1 MTEEKKKTKNLKVAR
16 ILTEF
21 VLTKYREMNEKQLE
35 NEIFQMEK
43 DEEEL
48 LIEEISK
55 KITNHM
61 PIQMNK
67 EGKINKRR
75 NTILF
80 DKNDLKSKKI
90 RNVEAIYLTLLK
102 FKGLKRYMN
111 YQGLC
116 AQDIRNIS
124 CYIKHQFY
132 PKGSYIV
139 RQYDKSTALYGI
151 INGSCEVRE
160 IETFEKTKN
169 IALKISN
176 DNGEDDEEMEK
187 IFKKIPYDYFLS
199 DNESDNDDNDN
210 DNDNND
216 DNENNDNNNNSN
228 KDKENKNEPLS
239 QMTLELLSLK
249 TEEAQ
254 LKFLEENKTTK
265 VLIRNYITCINYIK
279 KDNSNDLKTSSYL
292 IVGTETCLIYV
303 IDHNNKTPLLKK
315 RIYEVPFIIETQG
328 GYNAEHKI
336 FVSDRGC
343 NVYIL
348 KKDIILN
355 KFIMPQPLVNLLI
368 SKNNFYIG
376 TIGNNYISYTL
387 SGNIV
392 FKINQPSI
400 ITCMEIYYRKSE
412 DLNIII
418 IALKNKEVRF
428 YNDKKLI
435 IIMNVHDNIFGM
447 KYGKFQMTED
457 CLVLSTYSGIIMI
470 KNFGNDIKF
479 SEIKYEEKKKEEGKI
494 LVPKKSPLYLDLIER
509 EKENSFHMQN
519 TFQNDLLRIRY
530 KAMDSYVKMLKIG
543 NAPQN
548 YSSSS
553 TIKISGFLEGL
564 GPNFKLNLILDNSA
578 HEPIINAVLTLDY
591 NRKVFYFDKE
601 NIILSIIMP
610 HVPIKYSL
618 PFKNISEN
626 GSSGMIKII
635 IIDKFKNSPLIQ
647 STIKVPVSELEML

>member
-1 MTEEKKKTKNLKVAR
+1 MFFYPPTNFSKGSSKPSPRPSSQVSKVEKVETGIIKGPPIREISINNIARIKAFNTYIALGDILQDNNYRLIVIDTSKNLKIFKGNALQDESKLSIFPSGLIVYYGDDPSSRKIIPLLAVAGGNTIFIYR
-16 ILTEF
+16 NLKGII
-21 VLTKYREMNEKQLE
+21 KYPLPDQRMNG
-35 NEIFQMEK
+35 
-43 DEEEL
+43 
-48 LIEEISK
+48 EEIS
-55 KITNHM
+55 IYQQYNNGLIDGTNCLNQLQNLADRLIDIH
-61 PIQMNK
+61 
-67 EGKINKRR
+67 
-75 NTILF
+75 F
-80 DKNDLKSKKI
+80 D
-90 RNVEAIYLTLLK
+90 Y
-102 FKGLKRYMN
+102 
-111 YQGLC
+111 
-116 AQDIRNIS
+116 
-124 CYIKHQFY
+124 
-132 PKGSYIV
+132 
-139 RQYDKSTALYGI
+139 
-151 INGSCEVRE
+151 
-160 IETFEKTKN
+160 
-169 IALKISN
+169 
-176 DNGEDDEEMEK
+176 
-187 IFKKIPYDYFLS
+187 
-199 DNESDNDDNDN
+199 DNDN

-216 DNENNDNNNNSN
+216 DNENNDNNNNNNSN

-254 LKFLEENKTTK
+254 LKFLEDNKTTK

-279 KDNSNDLKTSSYL
+279 KDNSNDLKASSYL
-292 IVGTETCLIYV
+292 IVGTENCLIYV

-328 GYNAEHKI
+328 GYNTEHKI

-435 IIMNVHDNIFGM
+435 IVMNVHDNIFGM
-447 KYGKFQMTED
+447 KYGKYQMIED

-470 KNFGNDIKF
+470 KQFGNDIKF

-553 TIKISGFLEGL
+553 TIKISGSLEGL
-564 GPNFKLNLILDNSA
+564 GPNFKLNLILDNSG

-635 IIDKFKNSPLIQ
+635 IMDKFKNSPLIQ

>member
-1 MTEEKKKTKNLKVAR
+1 MFFYPPTNFSKGSSKPSPRPSSQVSKVEKVETGIIKGPPIREISINNIARIKAFNTYIALGDILQDNNYRLIVIDTSKNLK
-16 ILTEF
+16 IF
-21 VLTKYREMNEKQLE
+21 KGNVLQDESKLS
-35 NEIFQMEK
+35 IFPAG
-43 DEEEL
+43 
-48 LIEEISK
+48 LIVYYGDDPTSK
-55 KITNHM
+55 KII
-61 PIQMNK
+61 PLLAVA
-67 EGKINKRR
+67 GG
-75 NTILF
+75 NTIF
-80 DKNDLKSKKI
+80 IYRNLK
-90 RNVEAIYLTLLK
+90 
-102 FKGLKRYMN
+102 
-111 YQGLC
+111 
-116 AQDIRNIS
+116 
-124 CYIKHQFY
+124 
-132 PKGSYIV
+132 
-139 RQYDKSTALYGI
+139 GI
-151 INGSCEVRE
+151 IKYPLPDQRM
-160 IETFEKTKN
+160 
-169 IALKISN
+169 
-176 DNGEDDEEMEK
+176 NGEESFIYQQYNNGLIDGTNCLNQLQNLADRL
-187 IFKKIPYDYFLS
+187 IDIHFDY
-199 DNESDNDDNDN
+199 DNDN

-254 LKFLEENKTTK
+254 LKFLEDNKNTK

-315 RIYEVPFIIETQG
+315 RIYEVPFIIEAQG
-328 GYNAEHKI
+328 GYNTDHKI

-348 KKDIILN
+348 KKDTILN

-368 SKNNFYIG
+368 ARNNFYIG
-376 TIGNNYISYTL
+376 TIGNNYISYSL

-494 LVPKKSPLYLDLIER
+494 LVPKKSVLFLDLVER
-509 EKENSFHMQN
+509 EKENSFNMQN
-519 TFQNDLLRIRY
+519 IFQNDLLRIRY

-564 GPNFKLNLILDNSA
+564 GPNFKLNLILDNSG
-578 HEPIINAVLTLDY
+578 HEPIINAVLTLDF
-591 NRKVFYFDKE
+591 NRKLFYFEKE

-610 HVPIKYSL
+610 HVPIKYAL

-635 IIDKFKNSPLIQ
+635 IMDKFKNSPLIQ
-647 STIKVPVSELEML
+647 TTIKIPVSELEML

>member
-1 MTEEKKKTKNLKVAR
+1 
-16 ILTEF
+16 
-21 VLTKYREMNEKQLE
+21 
-35 NEIFQMEK
+35 
-43 DEEEL
+43 
-48 LIEEISK
+48 
-55 KITNHM
+55 
-61 PIQMNK
+61 
-67 EGKINKRR
+67 
-75 NTILF
+75 
-80 DKNDLKSKKI
+80 
-90 RNVEAIYLTLLK
+90 
-102 FKGLKRYMN
+102 
-111 YQGLC
+111 
-116 AQDIRNIS
+116 
-124 CYIKHQFY
+124 
-132 PKGSYIV
+132 
-139 RQYDKSTALYGI
+139 
-151 INGSCEVRE
+151 
-160 IETFEKTKN
+160 
-169 IALKISN
+169 
-176 DNGEDDEEMEK
+176 
-187 IFKKIPYDYFLS
+187 
-199 DNESDNDDNDN
+199 
-210 DNDNND
+210 
-216 DNENNDNNNNSN
+216 
-228 KDKENKNEPLS
+228 
-239 QMTLELLSLK
+239 
-249 TEEAQ
+249 
-254 LKFLEENKTTK
+254 
-265 VLIRNYITCINYIK
+265 LIRNYITCINYIK
-279 KDNSNDLKTSSYL
+279 KDNSNDLKASSYL
-292 IVGTETCLIYV
+292 IVGTENCLIYV
-303 IDHNNKTPLLKK
+303 IDHNKKTPLLKK

-328 GYNAEHKI
+328 CYNAEHKI

-376 TIGNNYISYTL
+376 TIGNNYISYSF

-494 LVPKKSPLYLDLIER
+494 LVPKKSVLFLDLVER
-509 EKENSFHMQN
+509 EKENSFNMQN
-519 TFQNDLLRIRY
+519 IFQNDLLRIRY

-553 TIKISGFLEGL
+553 TIKISGSLEGL
-564 GPNFKLNLILDNSA
+564 GPNFKLNLILDNSG
-578 HEPIINAVLTLDY
+578 HEPIINAILTLDF
-591 NRKVFYFDKE
+591 NRKLFYFDKE

-635 IIDKFKNSPLIQ
+635 IMDKFKNSPLIQ
-647 STIKVPVSELEML
+647 TTIKVPVSELEML

>member
-1 MTEEKKKTKNLKVAR
+1 MFFYPPTNFSKGSSKPSPRPSSQVSKVEKVETGIIKGPPIREISINNIARIKAFNTYIALGDILQDNNYRLIVIDTSKNLK
-16 ILTEF
+16 IF
-21 VLTKYREMNEKQLE
+21 KGNVLQDESKLS
-35 NEIFQMEK
+35 IFPAG
-43 DEEEL
+43 
-48 LIEEISK
+48 LIVYYGDDPTSK
-55 KITNHM
+55 KII
-61 PIQMNK
+61 PLLAVA
-67 EGKINKRR
+67 GG
-75 NTILF
+75 NTIF
-80 DKNDLKSKKI
+80 IYRNLK
-90 RNVEAIYLTLLK
+90 
-102 FKGLKRYMN
+102 
-111 YQGLC
+111 
-116 AQDIRNIS
+116 
-124 CYIKHQFY
+124 
-132 PKGSYIV
+132 
-139 RQYDKSTALYGI
+139 GI
-151 INGSCEVRE
+151 I
-160 IETFEKTKN
+160 KYPLPDQKM
-169 IALKISN
+169 
-176 DNGEDDEEMEK
+176 NGEESSIYQQYNNGLIDGNNCLNKLQNLADRLVA
-187 IFKKIPYDYFLS
+187 INFDY
-199 DNESDNDDNDN
+199 DNDN

-216 DNENNDNNNNSN
+216 DNENNDNNNKSNSN
-228 KDKENKNEPLS
+228 KVKENKNEPLS

-292 IVGTETCLIYV
+292 IVGTENCLIFV

-328 GYNAEHKI
+328 GYNTEHKI
-336 FVSDRGC
+336 FISDRGC

-435 IIMNVHDNIFGM
+435 IVMNIHDNIFGM
-447 KYGKFQMTED
+447 KYGKYQMIED

-470 KNFGNDIKF
+470 KKFGDDIKF

-564 GPNFKLNLILDNSA
+564 GPNFKLNLILDNSG
-578 HEPIINAVLTLDY
+578 HEPIINAVLTLDF
-591 NRKVFYFDKE
+591 NRKLFYFEKE

-610 HVPIKYSL
+610 HVPIKYAL

-635 IIDKFKNSPLIQ
+635 IMDKFKNSPLIQ
-647 STIKVPVSELEML
+647 TTIKIPVSELEML

>member
-1 MTEEKKKTKNLKVAR
+1 MFFYPPTNFSKGSSKPSPRPSSQVSKVEKVETGIIKGPPIREISINNIARIKAFNTYIALGDILQDNNYRLIVIDTSKNLK
-16 ILTEF
+16 IF
-21 VLTKYREMNEKQLE
+21 KGNVLQDESKLS
-35 NEIFQMEK
+35 IFPAG
-43 DEEEL
+43 
-48 LIEEISK
+48 LIVYYGDDPTSK
-55 KITNHM
+55 KII
-61 PIQMNK
+61 PLLAVA
-67 EGKINKRR
+67 GG
-75 NTILF
+75 NTIF
-80 DKNDLKSKKI
+80 IYRNLK
-90 RNVEAIYLTLLK
+90 
-102 FKGLKRYMN
+102 
-111 YQGLC
+111 
-116 AQDIRNIS
+116 
-124 CYIKHQFY
+124 
-132 PKGSYIV
+132 
-139 RQYDKSTALYGI
+139 GI
-151 INGSCEVRE
+151 IKYPLPDQRM
-160 IETFEKTKN
+160 
-169 IALKISN
+169 
-176 DNGEDDEEMEK
+176 NGEESFIYQQYNNGLIDGTNCLNQLQNLADRLVA
-187 IFKKIPYDYFLS
+187 INFDY
-199 DNESDNDDNDN
+199 DNDN

-254 LKFLEENKTTK
+254 LKFLEDNKNTK

-348 KKDIILN
+348 KKDTILN

-368 SKNNFYIG
+368 ARNNFYIG
-376 TIGNNYISYTL
+376 TIGNNYISYSL

-435 IIMNVHDNIFGM
+435 IVMNIHDNIFGM
-447 KYGKFQMTED
+447 KYGKYQMIED

-470 KNFGNDIKF
+470 KKFGDDIKF

-564 GPNFKLNLILDNSA
+564 GPNFKLNLILDNSG
-578 HEPIINAVLTLDY
+578 HEPIINAVLTLDF
-591 NRKVFYFDKE
+591 NRKLFYFEKE

-610 HVPIKYSL
+610 HVPIKYAL

>member
-1 MTEEKKKTKNLKVAR
+1 MFFYPPTNLSKGSSKPSPRPSSQVSKVEKVETGIIKGPPIREISINNIARIKAFNTYIALGDILQDNNYRLIVIDTSKNLKIFKGNALQDESKLSIFPAGLIVYYGDDPSSRKIIPLLAVAGGNTIFIYR
-16 ILTEF
+16 NLKGII
-21 VLTKYREMNEKQLE
+21 KYPLPDQRMNG
-35 NEIFQMEK
+35 
-43 DEEEL
+43 
-48 LIEEISK
+48 EEIS
-55 KITNHM
+55 IYQQYNNGLIDGTNCLN
-61 PIQMNK
+61 QLQNLADRLVD
-67 EGKINKRR
+67 IN
-75 NTILF
+75 F
-80 DKNDLKSKKI
+80 D
-90 RNVEAIYLTLLK
+90 Y
-102 FKGLKRYMN
+102 
-111 YQGLC
+111 
-116 AQDIRNIS
+116 
-124 CYIKHQFY
+124 
-132 PKGSYIV
+132 
-139 RQYDKSTALYGI
+139 
-151 INGSCEVRE
+151 
-160 IETFEKTKN
+160 
-169 IALKISN
+169 
-176 DNGEDDEEMEK
+176 
-187 IFKKIPYDYFLS
+187 
-199 DNESDNDDNDN
+199 DNDN
-210 DNDNND
+210 NNDDND
-216 DNENNDNNNNSN
+216 DNENNDNNDNNIN
-228 KDKENKNEPLS
+228 KDKDKENKNEPLS

-254 LKFLEENKTTK
+254 LKFLEDNKTTK

-279 KDNSNDLKTSSYL
+279 KDNPNDLKASSYL
-292 IVGTETCLIYV
+292 IVGTENCLIFV

-328 GYNAEHKI
+328 CYNAEHKI

-348 KKDIILN
+348 KKDTILN

-368 SKNNFYIG
+368 AQNNFYIG
-376 TIGNNYISYTL
+376 TIGNNYISYSL

-435 IIMNVHDNIFGM
+435 IILNVHDNIFGM

-494 LVPKKSPLYLDLIER
+494 LVPKKSVLFLDLVER
-509 EKENSFHMQN
+509 EKENSFNMQN
-519 TFQNDLLRIRY
+519 IFQNDLLRIRY

-553 TIKISGFLEGL
+553 TIKISGSLEGL
-564 GPNFKLNLILDNSA
+564 GPNFKLNLILDNSG
-578 HEPIINAVLTLDY
+578 HEPIINAVLTLDF
-591 NRKVFYFDKE
+591 NRKLFYFDKE

-635 IIDKFKNSPLIQ
+635 IMDKFKNSPLIQ
-647 STIKVPVSELEML
+647 TTIKVPVSELEML

>member
-1 MTEEKKKTKNLKVAR
+1 MFFYPPTNFSKGSSKPSPRPSSQVSKVETGIIKGPPIREISINNIARIKAFNTYIALGDILQDNNYRLIVIDTSKNLKIFKGNVLQDESKLSIFPSGLIVYYGDDPSSRKIIPLLAVA
-16 ILTEF
+16 
-21 VLTKYREMNEKQLE
+21 
-35 NEIFQMEK
+35 
-43 DEEEL
+43 
-48 LIEEISK
+48 
-55 KITNHM
+55 
-61 PIQMNK
+61 
-67 EGKINKRR
+67 GG
-75 NTILF
+75 NTIF
-80 DKNDLKSKKI
+80 IYRNLK
-90 RNVEAIYLTLLK
+90 
-102 FKGLKRYMN
+102 
-111 YQGLC
+111 
-116 AQDIRNIS
+116 
-124 CYIKHQFY
+124 
-132 PKGSYIV
+132 
-139 RQYDKSTALYGI
+139 GI
-151 INGSCEVRE
+151 IKYPLPDQRM
-160 IETFEKTKN
+160 
-169 IALKISN
+169 
-176 DNGEDDEEMEK
+176 NGEESFIYQQYNNGLIDGTNCLNQLQNLADRL
-187 IFKKIPYDYFLS
+187 IDIHFDY
-199 DNESDNDDNDN
+199 DNDN

-216 DNENNDNNNNSN
+216 DNENNDNNNNNNSN

-239 QMTLELLSLK
+239 QITLELLSLK

-254 LKFLEENKTTK
+254 LKFLEDNKTTK

-279 KDNSNDLKTSSYL
+279 KDNSNDLKASSYL
-292 IVGTETCLIYV
+292 IVGTENCLIYV

-328 GYNAEHKI
+328 GYNTEHKI

-368 SKNNFYIG
+368 AKNNFYIG

-494 LVPKKSPLYLDLIER
+494 LVPKKSVLFLDLVER
-509 EKENSFHMQN
+509 EKENSFNMQN
-519 TFQNDLLRIRY
+519 IFQNDLLRIRY

-553 TIKISGFLEGL
+553 TIKISGSLEGL
-564 GPNFKLNLILDNSA
+564 GPNFKLNLILDNSG
-578 HEPIINAVLTLDY
+578 HEPIINAVLTLDF
-591 NRKVFYFDKE
+591 NRKLFYFDKE

-635 IIDKFKNSPLIQ
+635 IMDKFKNSPLIQ
-647 STIKVPVSELEML
+647 TTIKVPVSELEML

>member
-1 MTEEKKKTKNLKVAR
+1 MFFYPPTNFSKGSSKPSPRPSSQVSKVEKVETGIIKGPPIREISINNIARIKAFNTYIALGDILQDNNYRLIVIDTSKNLK
-16 ILTEF
+16 IF
-21 VLTKYREMNEKQLE
+21 KGNVLQDESKLS
-35 NEIFQMEK
+35 IFPAG
-43 DEEEL
+43 
-48 LIEEISK
+48 LIVYYGDDPTSK
-55 KITNHM
+55 KII
-61 PIQMNK
+61 PLLAVA
-67 EGKINKRR
+67 GG
-75 NTILF
+75 NTIF
-80 DKNDLKSKKI
+80 IYRNLK
-90 RNVEAIYLTLLK
+90 
-102 FKGLKRYMN
+102 
-111 YQGLC
+111 
-116 AQDIRNIS
+116 
-124 CYIKHQFY
+124 
-132 PKGSYIV
+132 
-139 RQYDKSTALYGI
+139 GI
-151 INGSCEVRE
+151 IKYPLPDQRM
-160 IETFEKTKN
+160 
-169 IALKISN
+169 
-176 DNGEDDEEMEK
+176 NGEESFIYQQYNNGLIDGTNCLNQLQNLADRL
-187 IFKKIPYDYFLS
+187 IDIHFDY
-199 DNESDNDDNDN
+199 DNDN

-254 LKFLEENKTTK
+254 LKFLEDNKTTK
-265 VLIRNYITCINYIK
+265 VLTRNYITCINYIK
-279 KDNSNDLKTSSYL
+279 KDNSNDLKASSYL

-328 GYNAEHKI
+328 GYNTEHKI

-435 IIMNVHDNIFGM
+435 IVMNIHDNIFGM
-447 KYGKFQMTED
+447 KYGKYQMIED

-470 KNFGNDIKF
+470 KKFGDDIKF

-553 TIKISGFLEGL
+553 TIKISGSLEGL

>member
-1 MTEEKKKTKNLKVAR
+1 MFFYPPTMPFSKPTTKPTSKSSSQIPKVENVASGIIKGPPIREILINNIARIRAFNTYIALGDILQDNNYRLIVIDTSKNLKIFKGNVLQDESKLSIFPAGLVVYYGDDPSSKNIIPLLAVA
-16 ILTEF
+16 
-21 VLTKYREMNEKQLE
+21 
-35 NEIFQMEK
+35 
-43 DEEEL
+43 
-48 LIEEISK
+48 
-55 KITNHM
+55 
-61 PIQMNK
+61 
-67 EGKINKRR
+67 GG
-75 NTILF
+75 NTIF
-80 DKNDLKSKKI
+80 IYRNLKGIIKYPLPDQK
-90 RNVEAIYLTLLK
+90 
-102 FKGLKRYMN
+102 MN
-111 YQGLC
+111 GEE
-116 AQDIRNIS
+116 
-124 CYIKHQFY
+124 
-132 PKGSYIV
+132 SYIYQ
-139 RQYDKSTALYGI
+139 QYNNGLIDGNNCLNQLQNLADRLI
-151 INGSCEVRE
+151 DIN
-160 IETFEKTKN
+160 IDDDDD
-169 IALKISN
+169 N
-176 DNGEDDEEMEK
+176 DNV
-187 IFKKIPYDYFLS
+187 
-199 DNESDNDDNDN
+199 NDN
-210 DNDNND
+210 DNDN
-216 DNENNDNNNNSN
+216 DNENNDNNNKSN
-228 KDKENKNEPLS
+228 TNKVKENKNEPLS

-249 TEEAQ
+249 TEEDQ
-254 LKFLEENKTTK
+254 LKFLEDNKTTK
-265 VLIRNYITCINYIK
+265 VLTRNYITCINYIK
-279 KDNSNDLKTSSYL
+279 KDNSNDLKASSYL
-292 IVGTETCLIYV
+292 IVGTENCLIFL

-315 RIYEVPFIIETQG
+315 RIYEVPFIIEAQG
-328 GYNAEHKI
+328 GYNTDHKI
-336 FVSDRGC
+336 FVSDRGY

-348 KKDIILN
+348 KKDTILN

-368 SKNNFYIG
+368 AKNNFYIG
-376 TIGNNYISYTL
+376 TIGNNYISYSF

-479 SEIKYEEKKKEEGKI
+479 SEIKYEEKKIEEGKI
-494 LVPKKSPLYLDLIER
+494 LVPKKSVLFLDLVER
-509 EKENSFHMQN
+509 EKENSFNMQN
-519 TFQNDLLRIRY
+519 IFQNDLLRIRY

-553 TIKISGFLEGL
+553 TIKISGSLEGL
-564 GPNFKLNLILDNSA
+564 GPNFKLNLILDNSG
-578 HEPIINAVLTLDY
+578 HEPIINAILTLDF
-591 NRKVFYFDKE
+591 NRKLFYFDKE

-635 IIDKFKNSPLIQ
+635 IMDKFKNSPLIQ
-647 STIKVPVSELEML
+647 TTIKVPVSELEML

>member
-1 MTEEKKKTKNLKVAR
+1 MFFYPPTNFSKGSSKPSPRPSSQVSKVEKVETGIIKGPPIREISINNIARIKAFNTYIALGDILQDNNYRLIVIDTSKNLK
-16 ILTEF
+16 IF
-21 VLTKYREMNEKQLE
+21 KGNVLQDESKLS
-35 NEIFQMEK
+35 IFPAG
-43 DEEEL
+43 
-48 LIEEISK
+48 LIVYYGDDPTSK
-55 KITNHM
+55 KII
-61 PIQMNK
+61 PLLAVA
-67 EGKINKRR
+67 GG
-75 NTILF
+75 NTIF
-80 DKNDLKSKKI
+80 IYRNLK
-90 RNVEAIYLTLLK
+90 
-102 FKGLKRYMN
+102 
-111 YQGLC
+111 
-116 AQDIRNIS
+116 
-124 CYIKHQFY
+124 
-132 PKGSYIV
+132 
-139 RQYDKSTALYGI
+139 GI
-151 INGSCEVRE
+151 IKYPLPDQRM
-160 IETFEKTKN
+160 
-169 IALKISN
+169 
-176 DNGEDDEEMEK
+176 NGEESFIYQQYNNGLIDGTNCLNQLQNLADRLVA
-187 IFKKIPYDYFLS
+187 INFDY
-199 DNESDNDDNDN
+199 DNDN

-254 LKFLEENKTTK
+254 LKFLEDNKNTK

-435 IIMNVHDNIFGM
+435 IVMNIHDNIFGM
-447 KYGKFQMTED
+447 KYGKYQMIED

-470 KNFGNDIKF
+470 KKFGDDIKF

-553 TIKISGFLEGL
+553 TIKISGSLEGL

>member
-1 MTEEKKKTKNLKVAR
+1 MFFYPPTNFSKGSSKPSPRPSSQVSKVEKVETGIIKGPPIREISINNIARIKAFNTYIALGDILQDNNYRLIVIDTSKNLK
-16 ILTEF
+16 IF
-21 VLTKYREMNEKQLE
+21 KGNVLQDESKLS
-35 NEIFQMEK
+35 IFPAG
-43 DEEEL
+43 
-48 LIEEISK
+48 LIVYYGDDPTSK
-55 KITNHM
+55 KII
-61 PIQMNK
+61 PLLAVA
-67 EGKINKRR
+67 GG
-75 NTILF
+75 NTIF
-80 DKNDLKSKKI
+80 IYRNLK
-90 RNVEAIYLTLLK
+90 
-102 FKGLKRYMN
+102 
-111 YQGLC
+111 
-116 AQDIRNIS
+116 
-124 CYIKHQFY
+124 
-132 PKGSYIV
+132 
-139 RQYDKSTALYGI
+139 GI
-151 INGSCEVRE
+151 IKYPLPDQRM
-160 IETFEKTKN
+160 
-169 IALKISN
+169 
-176 DNGEDDEEMEK
+176 NGEESFIYQQYNNGLIDGTNCLNQLQNLADRLVA
-187 IFKKIPYDYFLS
+187 INFDY
-199 DNESDNDDNDN
+199 DN

-249 TEEAQ
+249 TKEAQ

-564 GPNFKLNLILDNSA
+564 GPNFKLNLILDNSG
-578 HEPIINAVLTLDY
+578 HEPIINAVLTLDF
-591 NRKVFYFDKE
+591 NRKLFYFEKE

-610 HVPIKYSL
+610 HVPIKYAL

-635 IIDKFKNSPLIQ
+635 IMDKFKNSPLIQ
-647 STIKVPVSELEML
+647 TTIKIPVSELEML

>member
-1 MTEEKKKTKNLKVAR
+1 MFFYPPTNFSKGSSKPSPRPSSQVSKVEKVETGIIKGPPIREISINNIARIKAFNTYIALGDILQDNNYRLIVIDTSKNLK
-16 ILTEF
+16 IF
-21 VLTKYREMNEKQLE
+21 KGNVLQDESKLS
-35 NEIFQMEK
+35 IFPAG
-43 DEEEL
+43 
-48 LIEEISK
+48 LIVYYGDDPTSK
-55 KITNHM
+55 KII
-61 PIQMNK
+61 PLLAVA
-67 EGKINKRR
+67 GG
-75 NTILF
+75 NTIF
-80 DKNDLKSKKI
+80 IYRNLK
-90 RNVEAIYLTLLK
+90 
-102 FKGLKRYMN
+102 
-111 YQGLC
+111 
-116 AQDIRNIS
+116 
-124 CYIKHQFY
+124 
-132 PKGSYIV
+132 
-139 RQYDKSTALYGI
+139 GI
-151 INGSCEVRE
+151 IKYPLPDQRM
-160 IETFEKTKN
+160 
-169 IALKISN
+169 
-176 DNGEDDEEMEK
+176 NGEESFIYQQYNNGLIDGTNCLNQLQNLADRLVA
-187 IFKKIPYDYFLS
+187 INFDY
-199 DNESDNDDNDN
+199 DNDN

-292 IVGTETCLIYV
+292 IVGTENCLIFV

-315 RIYEVPFIIETQG
+315 RLYEVPFTIEAQG
-328 GYNAEHKI
+328 GYNTDHKI

-348 KKDIILN
+348 KKDTILN

-368 SKNNFYIG
+368 ARNNFYIG
-376 TIGNNYISYTL
+376 TIGNNYISYSL

-435 IIMNVHDNIFGM
+435 IVMNIHDNIFGM
-447 KYGKFQMTED
+447 KYGKYQMIED

-470 KNFGNDIKF
+470 KKFGDDIKF

-553 TIKISGFLEGL
+553 TIKISGSLEGL

>member
-1 MTEEKKKTKNLKVAR
+1 MFFYPPTNFSKGSSKPSPRPSSQVSKVEKVETGIIKGPPIREISINNIARIKAFNTYIALGDILQDNNYRLIVIDTSKNLKIFKGNVLQDESKLSIFPAGLIVYYGDDPSSKNIIPLLAVA
-16 ILTEF
+16 
-21 VLTKYREMNEKQLE
+21 
-35 NEIFQMEK
+35 
-43 DEEEL
+43 
-48 LIEEISK
+48 
-55 KITNHM
+55 
-61 PIQMNK
+61 
-67 EGKINKRR
+67 GG
-75 NTILF
+75 NTIF
-80 DKNDLKSKKI
+80 IYRNLK
-90 RNVEAIYLTLLK
+90 
-102 FKGLKRYMN
+102 
-111 YQGLC
+111 
-116 AQDIRNIS
+116 
-124 CYIKHQFY
+124 
-132 PKGSYIV
+132 
-139 RQYDKSTALYGI
+139 GI
-151 INGSCEVRE
+151 I
-160 IETFEKTKN
+160 KYPLPDQKM
-169 IALKISN
+169 
-176 DNGEDDEEMEK
+176 NGEESSIYQQYNNGLIDGTNCLNQLQNLADRLVA
-187 IFKKIPYDYFLS
+187 INFDY
-199 DNESDNDDNDN
+199 DNDN

-254 LKFLEENKTTK
+254 LKFLEDNKNTK

-368 SKNNFYIG
+368 ARNNFYIG

-564 GPNFKLNLILDNSA
+564 GPNFKLNLILDNSGN
-578 HEPIINAVLTLDY
+578 EPIFNGILTIDY
-591 NRKVFYFDKE
+591 NRKIYYFDKE
-601 NIILSIIMP
+601 SIILSIIMP
-610 HVPIKYSL
+610 HIPIKYSL
-618 PFKNISEN
+618 NFKNISES

-635 IIDKFKNSPLIQ
+635 IVDKFQNSPLIQ
-647 STIKVPVSELEML
+647 YTIKVPVSELEML

>member
-1 MTEEKKKTKNLKVAR
+1 MFFYPPTNFSKGSSKPSPRPSSQVSKVEKVETGIIKGPPIREISINNIARIKAFNTYIALGDILQDNNYRLIVIDTSKNLK
-16 ILTEF
+16 IF
-21 VLTKYREMNEKQLE
+21 KGNVLQDESKLS
-35 NEIFQMEK
+35 IFPAG
-43 DEEEL
+43 
-48 LIEEISK
+48 LIVYYGDDPTSK
-55 KITNHM
+55 KII
-61 PIQMNK
+61 PLLAVA
-67 EGKINKRR
+67 GG
-75 NTILF
+75 NTIF
-80 DKNDLKSKKI
+80 IYRNLK
-90 RNVEAIYLTLLK
+90 
-102 FKGLKRYMN
+102 
-111 YQGLC
+111 
-116 AQDIRNIS
+116 
-124 CYIKHQFY
+124 
-132 PKGSYIV
+132 
-139 RQYDKSTALYGI
+139 GI
-151 INGSCEVRE
+151 IKYPLPDQRM
-160 IETFEKTKN
+160 
-169 IALKISN
+169 
-176 DNGEDDEEMEK
+176 NGEESFIYQQYNNGLIDGTNCLNQLQNLADRLVA
-187 IFKKIPYDYFLS
+187 INFDY
-199 DNESDNDDNDN
+199 DNDN

-216 DNENNDNNNNSN
+216 DNENNDNNNNNNSN

-254 LKFLEENKTTK
+254 LKFLEDNKNTK

-435 IIMNVHDNIFGM
+435 IVMNIHDNIFGM
-447 KYGKFQMTED
+447 KYGKYQMIED

-470 KNFGNDIKF
+470 KKFGDDIKF

-553 TIKISGFLEGL
+553 TIKISGSLEGL

>member
-1 MTEEKKKTKNLKVAR
+1 MFFYPPTMPFSKPTTKPTSKSSSQIPKVENVASGIIKGPPIREILINNIARIRAFNTYIALGDILQDNNYRLIVIDTSKNLK
-16 ILTEF
+16 IF
-21 VLTKYREMNEKQLE
+21 KGNVLQDESKLS
-35 NEIFQMEK
+35 IFPAGLVVYYG
-43 DEEEL
+43 DDPS
-48 LIEEISK
+48 SK
-55 KITNHM
+55 KII
-61 PIQMNK
+61 PLLAVA
-67 EGKINKRR
+67 GG
-75 NTILF
+75 NTIF
-80 DKNDLKSKKI
+80 IYRNLKGIIKYPLPDQK
-90 RNVEAIYLTLLK
+90 
-102 FKGLKRYMN
+102 MN
-111 YQGLC
+111 GEE
-116 AQDIRNIS
+116 
-124 CYIKHQFY
+124 
-132 PKGSYIV
+132 SYIYQ
-139 RQYDKSTALYGI
+139 QYNNGLIDGTNCLNQLQNLADRLVD
-151 INGSCEVRE
+151 IN
-160 IETFEKTKN
+160 FDYD
-169 IALKISN
+169 N
-176 DNGEDDEEMEK
+176 DN
-187 IFKKIPYDYFLS
+187 
-199 DNESDNDDNDN
+199 NNDDND
-210 DNDNND
+210 
-216 DNENNDNNNNSN
+216 
-228 KDKENKNEPLS
+228 DKPLS

-254 LKFLEENKTTK
+254 LKFLEDNKTTK

-279 KDNSNDLKTSSYL
+279 KDNSNDLKASSYL
-292 IVGTETCLIYV
+292 IVGTENCLIYV

-328 GYNAEHKI
+328 GYNTEHKI

-494 LVPKKSPLYLDLIER
+494 LVPKKSVLFLDLVER
-509 EKENSFHMQN
+509 EKENSFNMQN
-519 TFQNDLLRIRY
+519 IFQNDLLRIRY

-553 TIKISGFLEGL
+553 TIKISGSLEGL
-564 GPNFKLNLILDNSA
+564 GPNFKLNLILDNSG
-578 HEPIINAVLTLDY
+578 HEPIINAILTLDF
-591 NRKVFYFDKE
+591 NRKLFYFDKE

-635 IIDKFKNSPLIQ
+635 IMDKFKNSPLIQ
-647 STIKVPVSELEML
+647 TTIKVPVSELEML